1 MRKTFLTFCA
11 AALALLAVS
20 SCGKLEDGLNSL
32 KGELADLKDRVEK
45 LESKLN
51 SEVSALQQTMATL
64 ATKQEMNSALA
75 TLKTSLE
82 AKDAELA
89 SSIQSAAATLAGL
102 DAKYVGKS
110 TYEAALAELNN
121 KNSALQT
128 QLNSLAALLGETSV
142 AEVKAELLA
151 KIAEAVAAVTVTVV
165 EDQNGSVV
173 ITLANGQSF
182 TVAKDANVN
191 NTGLVT
197 VDEDG
202 NWCVIL
208 EDGSLRSLDAKVG
221 VEELEFSVDYDTK
234 ELLYSVNGGAFQG
247 TGAYV
252 SDWDAT
258 VVTDFYE
265 DDNFVY
271 ITVGGV
277 EYTLVKATSTS
288 ASILAGKT
296 YFTASETKVIPFQT
310 TDVKSAFVA
319 AAPKGWEV
327 ELNFAEKTLT
337 VTAPAEGE
345 GVASG
350 AIEVW
355 LLGNDG
361 VVVSKTLAVAVGE
374 AVIAIS
380 VDPKTN
386 FVTMVFNQV
395 EGEEGEME
403 TPEVIYGATLAS
415 EFTDEYVED
424 LLSNLLYAEYMGAF
438 SNNDPMN
445 PDNAAN
451 RATGFEGMVSELVGQ
466 ADYNAEYVVWAIQ
479 PVWQQVGYQ
488 YASANTANDFV
499 KVYHQMNAVNVES
512 VAELTDANV
521 SVQFLDENVKG
532 FYGFYFNQWTLD
544 YLSYFEEGYLSLS
557 DLFSGMFGT
566 EIPCL
571 YYEGRTLEVKLSEF
585 GWSEEYLEWEM
596 YNMITP
602 LSTSTIC
609 FVPVYEGKEEYAYS
623 DVVIR
628 KVSTKEIVAGGA
640 MEYTEETEVDYTSFT
655 VNVEA
660 ADAVYA
666 MYKTYNVANGN
677 YPETDE
683 EVLAEVA
690 DYYTVEEFEYGAYE
704 GECAIVC
711 NASYGENPGTEYV
724 FVLVLIGEDGKA
736 TIVRK
741 EVATVAL
748 PVNESLS
755 VAVDAY
761 IDEITGRSKAVF
773 TITGDAAKMY
783 FVSNSSMA
791 DYMDVASCQIA
802 ILNGN
807 TNDWIEVDLTDV
819 EGEYVAEDYKVAANS
834 YRDTNNYVHV
844 ILVDSEGKVSGL
856 FTSEKYVVAKGYTNN

>member
-11 AALALLAVS
+11 VALSLLAVS

-32 KGELADLKDRVEK
+32 KGEVADLKDRVEK
-45 LESKLN
+45 LEKKLN
-51 SEVSALQQTMATL
+51 DEVSALQQTMATL
-64 ATKQEMNSALA
+64 ATKQEMNTALG
-75 TLKTSLE
+75 TLKASLE

-89 SSIQSAAATLAGL
+89 TAIQNLAS
-102 DAKYVGKS
+102 KS
-110 TYEAALAELNN
+110 ELASQAEA
-121 KNSALQT
+121 
-128 QLNSLAALLGETSV
+128 LAALLGE
-142 AEVKAELLA
+142 KAEELEADYLA
-151 KIAEAVAAVTVTVV
+151 KIAEAVASVTVTVV

-197 VDEDG
+197 VDEEG

-208 EDGSLRSLDAKVG
+208 EDGSLKSLDAKVG
-221 VEELEFSVDYDTK
+221 VEELEFSVDYNTK
-234 ELLYSVNGGAFQG
+234 ELLYSVNGGEFVG

-252 SDWDAT
+252 SDWDGT

-265 DDNFVY
+265 DDYFVY
-271 ITVGGV
+271 ITVGGE
-277 EYTLVKATSTS
+277 EYALVKATATS

-310 TDVKSAFVA
+310 NDVKSAFVA

-327 ELNFAEKTLT
+327 ELDFANKTLT

-345 GVASG
+345 GAASG
-350 AIEVW
+350 TIEVW

-374 AVIAIS
+374 ALVAIS

-386 FVTMVFNQV
+386 LVTMVFNQV
-395 EGEEGEME
+395 EGEDGEME

-415 EFTDEYVED
+415 EFTDEYVEN

-451 RATGFEGMVSELVGQ
+451 RATGFEGVVSELVGQ

-488 YASANTANDFV
+488 YSSANTADDFV

-512 VAELTDANV
+512 VPELTDANV
-521 SVQFLDENVKG
+521 SVQFLDENVQG
-532 FYGFYFNQWTLD
+532 FYGFYFNQWTLE
-544 YLSYFEEGYLSLS
+544 YLSYFEEGYLSIS
-557 DLFSGMFGT
+557 DLLSGMFGT

-571 YYEGRTLEVKLSEF
+571 YYEGRTLDVKLSEF
-585 GWSEEYLEWEM
+585 GWSEEYLEYEM

-609 FVPVYEGKEEYAYS
+609 FIPVYEGKEEYAYS
-623 DVVIR
+623 DIVIR
-628 KVSTKEIVAGGA
+628 KVSTKEVAAGGSLGFTA
-640 MEYTEETEVDYTSFT
+640 ATEIDYTSFS
-655 VNVEA
+655 VKVEA
-660 ADAVYA
+660 SDAVYA
-666 MYKTYNVANGN
+666 MYKTYNVAKGN
-677 YPETDE
+677 CPETDE
-683 EVLAEVA
+683 EVLAELA
-690 DYYTVEEFEYGAYE
+690 DFYTVEEFEGNAYE
-704 GECAIVC
+704 GEFTIVH
-711 NASYGENPGTEYV
+711 NASYGENPGTEYL
-724 FVLVLIGEDGKA
+724 FVLVLLDEDGKA
-736 TIVRK
+736 TIYKDNV
-741 EVATVAL
+741 TTLAL
-748 PVNESLS
+748 PTNDNL
-755 VAVDAY
+755 AVTIDAY
-761 IDEITGRSKAVF
+761 IDELTGRSKAVF
-773 TITGDAAKMY
+773 TFTGEPAKMY
-783 FVSNSSMA
+783 FVSNSSMP

-807 TNDWIEVDLTDV
+807 TNNWIEVEL
-819 EGEYVAEDYKVAANS
+819 EGDTYTAADFKVAANS

-856 FTSEKYVVAKGYTNN
+856 FSSEKYVVAKGYTNN

>member
-82 AKDAELA
+82 AKDAEFATAIQNLA
-89 SSIQSAAATLAGL
+89 SKSELASQ
-102 DAKYVGKS
+102 A
-110 TYEAALAELNN
+110 EALAN
-121 KNSALQT
+121 
-128 QLNSLAALLGETSV
+128 LLGE
-142 AEVKAELLA
+142 KAEELEADYLK
-151 KIAEAVAAVTVTVV
+151 KIADAVAAVTVTVV

-208 EDGSLRSLDAKVG
+208 EDGSLKSLDAKVG

-234 ELLYSVNGGAFQG
+234 ELLYSVNGGAFQS

-252 SDWDAT
+252 SDWDGT

-271 ITVGGV
+271 ITIGGE
-277 EYTLVKATSTS
+277 EYTLVKATTTS

-319 AAPKGWEV
+319 ATPKGWEV

-350 AIEVW
+350 TIEVW

-374 AVIAIS
+374 AVVAIS

-395 EGEEGEME
+395 EGEDGEME

-415 EFTDEYVED
+415 EFTDEYVEN
-424 LLSNLLYAEYMGAF
+424 LLRDLLYAEYMGAF

-499 KVYHQMNAVNVES
+499 KVYHQMNAVNVVS
-512 VAELTDANV
+512 VPELADANV

-585 GWSEEYLEWEM
+585 GWSEEYLENEM

-609 FVPVYEGKEEYAYS
+609 FVPVYEGKDEYAYN
-623 DVVIR
+623 DIVIR
-628 KVSTKEIVAGGA
+628 KVSTKEITLGGA
-640 MEYTEETEVDYTSFT
+640 LEYTAATEVDYTSFS

-666 MYKTYNVANGN
+666 MYKTYNVAKGN

-690 DYYTVEEFEYGAYE
+690 EFYTVEEFEYNAYE
-704 GECAIVC
+704 GECTIVH
-711 NASYGENPGTEYV
+711 NASYGENPGTEYL

-736 TIVRK
+736 TIYK
-741 EVATVAL
+741 ENITTLAL
-748 PVNESLS
+748 PTNDNL
-755 VAVDAY
+755 AVTIDAY
-761 IDEITGRSKAVF
+761 IDELTGRSKAVF
-773 TITGDAAKMY
+773 TFTGEPAKMY

-802 ILNGN
+802 VLNGN
-807 TNDWIEVDLTDV
+807 TNNWIEVEL
-819 EGEYVAEDYKVAANS
+819 EGDTYTAEDYKVATS
-834 YRDTNNYVHV
+834 SFRDTNNYVHV
-844 ILVDSEGKVSGL
+844 ILVDSEGKVSSL